1 VPQNASKHRTRGEDG
16 GRAGAEHIDG
26 AQRGALVGEDDFLG
40 HGDERGVG
48 RAVLLL
54 DAAEGARGGETKR
67 KGPAARRDDCRVA
80 EARGGAHHLEALERD
95 NLLGGVDCDAVAVAE
110 LAFRKDRKKG
120 EMVVYTRYSCF
131 IRPGSDSDKEGSQQG
146 ASSQNS
152 MVGIRARRLGRR
164 PRGAVVAGAAWYLII
179 TRNALAAPFD
189 RRNVARVLRILRVQR
204 VAGEHHRLIPIPV
217 KVGTGAVIGG
227 GVVVDAVNDGR
238 VGGPKR
244 THEVIRLAGVAVV
257 RVTARSGE
265 IEGLAGVGASAI
277 AVLAHFEIR
286 ILRKCALAI

>member
-1 VPQNASKHRTRGEDG
+1 M
-16 GRAGAEHIDG
+16 
-26 AQRGALVGEDDFLG
+26 F
-40 HGDERGVG
+40 
-48 RAVLLL
+48 
-54 DAAEGARGGETKR
+54 
-67 KGPAARRDDCRVA
+67 
-80 EARGGAHHLEALERD
+80 
-95 NLLGGVDCDAVAVAE
+95 
-110 LAFRKDRKKG
+110 
-120 EMVVYTRYSCF
+120 TRYSCF

-152 MVGIRARRLGRR
+152 MVGIRARRSGLRSGLRSG

-189 RRNVARVLRILRVQR
+189 RRNIARVLRILRVQR

-217 KVGTGAVIGG
+217 KVGTDAVIGG

-238 VGGPKR
+238 VAGIKR

-265 IEGLAGVGASAI
+265 IEGLAGVGAI
-277 AVLAHFEIR
+277 AVLADFEIR
-286 ILRKCALAI
+286 IMRKCALAI